1 MRLFF
6 AECIVAEPIDLRKAD
21 QVLSFLPKAHVIT
34 DCKSLYDALEK
45 SESAGLG
52 LAEKRT
58 AIEVTA
64 TRETM
69 RETGLPRDGSTP
81 IDKWLMYSR
90 SLMLQVT
97 VYKHYN
103 PLANGRLY
111 SMITSQV
118 RRNYVKPL
126 AIRT

>member
-6 AECIVAEPIDLRKAD
+6 AECIVVEPIDLRKAD
-21 QVLSFLPKAHVIT
+21 QVLSLLPKAHVIT

-69 RETGLPRDGSTP
+69 RETGITTRWVNSD
-81 IDKWLMYSR
+81 R
-90 SLMLQVT
+90 QVADVLT
-97 VYKHYN
+97 KRKFLVIVYKHYS
-103 PLANGRLY
+103 LQEDGRLS
-111 SMITSQV
+111 SMTTSQV
-118 RRNYVKPL
+118 LRN
-126 AIRT
+126 